1 MATMKNEKHLSKSKI
16 WIPLIYNNLKFNLA
30 ENAADYQVIAVEK
43 VIPISQSPNRCG
55 QLHAYG

>member
-30 ENAADYQVIAVEK
+30 ENGADYQVIAVEK
-43 VIPISQSPNRCG
+43 VIPISQSPNRWG
-55 QLHAYG
+55 